1 MTLLKNY
8 IILILTVLL
17 IYSTSWCQSNYDN
30 NFYDND
36 VSFYICDSISCY
48 SDTIIKHCDSVI
60 VSVDALRIANTKMI
74 ELKYQKEINANLQE
88 VIRVDSMLISSFES
102 NLFAIKKQA
111 KEEIDN
117 MKKQRNKAIVIG
129 SASSSILLI
138 LLIAAL

>member
-1 MTLLKNY
+1 M
-8 IILILTVLL
+8 ILTVLL

-36 VSFYICDSISCY
+36 ISFYIYDSISCY
-48 SDTIIKHCDSVI
+48 SDTIIKHCDSVV

-74 ELKYQKEINANLQE
+74 ELKYEKEINANLQE
-88 VIRVDSMLISSFES
+88 VIKVDSVLISSFES

>member
-1 MTLLKNY
+1 M
-8 IILILTVLL
+8 ILTVLL

-36 VSFYICDSISCY
+36 VSFYIYDSISCY

-88 VIRVDSMLISSFES
+88 VIRVDSVLISSFES

>member
-1 MTLLKNY
+1 M
-8 IILILTVLL
+8 ILTVLL
-17 IYSTSWCQSNYDN
+17 IYSTSWCQSNYDDD
-30 NFYDND
+30 FSDND
-36 VSFYICDSISCY
+36 VSFYIYDSISCY

-88 VIRVDSMLISSFES
+88 VIRVDSVLISSFES

-117 MKKQRNKAIVIG
+117 MKKQRNKAIAIG

>member
-1 MTLLKNY
+1 M
-8 IILILTVLL
+8 ILTVLL

-36 VSFYICDSISCY
+36 VSFYIYDSISCY
-48 SDTIIKHCDSVI
+48 SDTIIKHCDSVV

-74 ELKYQKEINANLQE
+74 ELKYEKEINANLQE
-88 VIRVDSMLISSFES
+88 VIRVDSVLISSFES

-117 MKKQRNKAIVIG
+117 MKKQRNKAIAIG

>member
-1 MTLLKNY
+1 M
-8 IILILTVLL
+8 ILTVLL

-30 NFYDND
+30 NFCDND
-36 VSFYICDSISCY
+36 VSFYIYDSISCY
-48 SDTIIKHCDSVI
+48 SDTIIKRCDSVI

-88 VIRVDSMLISSFES
+88 VIRVDSVLISSFES

-117 MKKQRNKAIVIG
+117 MKKQRNKAIAIG

>member
-1 MTLLKNY
+1 M
-8 IILILTVLL
+8 ILTVLL
-17 IYSTSWCQSNYDN
+17 IYSTSWCQSNYDLN
-30 NFYDND
+30 DNDLSNND
-36 VSFYICDSISCY
+36 VSFYIYDSISCY

-88 VIRVDSMLISSFES
+88 VIRVDSVLISSFES
-102 NLFAIKKQA
+102 NIFAIKKQA

-117 MKKQRNKAIVIG
+117 MKKQRNKAIAIG

>member
-1 MTLLKNY
+1 M
-8 IILILTVLL
+8 ILTVLL

-36 VSFYICDSISCY
+36 VSFYIYDSISCY

-88 VIRVDSMLISSFES
+88 VIRVDSVLISSFES

-111 KEEIDN
+111 KEEINN
-117 MKKQRNKAIVIG
+117 MKKQRNKAIAIG

>member
-1 MTLLKNY
+1 M
-8 IILILTVLL
+8 ILTVLL

-36 VSFYICDSISCY
+36 VSFYIYDSISCY

-88 VIRVDSMLISSFES
+88 VIKVDSVLISSFES

-117 MKKQRNKAIVIG
+117 MKKQRNKAIAIG

>member
-1 MTLLKNY
+1 M
-8 IILILTVLL
+8 ILTVLL
-17 IYSTSWCQSNYDN
+17 IYSTSWCQSNYDD

-36 VSFYICDSISCY
+36 ISFYIYDSISCY

-88 VIRVDSMLISSFES
+88 VIRVDSVLISSFES

-117 MKKQRNKAIVIG
+117 MKKQRNKAIAIG

>member
-1 MTLLKNY
+1 M
-8 IILILTVLL
+8 ILTVLL
-17 IYSTSWCQSNYDN
+17 ICSISWCQSNYDN
-30 NFYDND
+30 NFY
-36 VSFYICDSISCY
+36 DSISCY

-88 VIRVDSMLISSFES
+88 VIRVDSVLISSFES

-117 MKKQRNKAIVIG
+117 MKKQRNKAIAIG

>member
-1 MTLLKNY
+1 M
-8 IILILTVLL
+8 ILTVLL
-17 IYSTSWCQSNYDN
+17 ICSTSWCQSNYDN

-36 VSFYICDSISCY
+36 VSFYIYDSISCY

-74 ELKYQKEINANLQE
+74 ELKYEKEINANLQE
-88 VIRVDSMLISSFES
+88 VIRVDSVLISSFES

-117 MKKQRNKAIVIG
+117 MKKQRNKAIAIG

>member
-1 MTLLKNY
+1 M
-8 IILILTVLL
+8 ILTVLL
-17 IYSTSWCQSNYDN
+17 IYSTSWCQNNYDN

-36 VSFYICDSISCY
+36 VSFYIYDSISCY

-74 ELKYQKEINANLQE
+74 ELKYEKEINANLQE
-88 VIRVDSMLISSFES
+88 VIRVDSVLISSFES

>member
-1 MTLLKNY
+1 M
-8 IILILTVLL
+8 ILTVLL
-17 IYSTSWCQSNYDN
+17 IYSTSWCQNNYDN

-36 VSFYICDSISCY
+36 VSFHIYDSISCY

-74 ELKYQKEINANLQE
+74 ELKYEKEINANLQE
-88 VIRVDSMLISSFES
+88 VIRVDSVLISSFES

-117 MKKQRNKAIVIG
+117 MKKQRNKAIAIG

>member
-1 MTLLKNY
+1 M
-8 IILILTVLL
+8 ILTVLL

-36 VSFYICDSISCY
+36 VSFYIYDSISCY
-48 SDTIIKHCDSVI
+48 SDTIIKRCDSVI

-74 ELKYQKEINANLQE
+74 ELKYQKEININLQE
-88 VIRVDSMLISSFES
+88 VIRVDSVLISSFES

-117 MKKQRNKAIVIG
+117 MKKQRNKAIAIG

>member
-1 MTLLKNY
+1 M
-8 IILILTVLL
+8 ILTVLL
-17 IYSTSWCQSNYDN
+17 IYSTSWCQNNYDN
-30 NFYDND
+30 NYYNND
-36 VSFYICDSISCY
+36 VSFYIYDSISCY

-74 ELKYQKEINANLQE
+74 ELKYEKEINANLQE
-88 VIRVDSMLISSFES
+88 VIRVDSVLISSFES

-117 MKKQRNKAIVIG
+117 MKKQRNKAIAIG

>member
-1 MTLLKNY
+1 M
-8 IILILTVLL
+8 ILTVLL

-36 VSFYICDSISCY
+36 VSFYIYDSISCY

-88 VIRVDSMLISSFES
+88 VIRVDSVLISSFES

-117 MKKQRNKAIVIG
+117 MKKQRNKAIAIG

>member
-1 MTLLKNY
+1 M
-8 IILILTVLL
+8 ILTVLL
-17 IYSTSWCQSNYDN
+17 IYFTSWCQSNYDN

-36 VSFYICDSISCY
+36 VSFYIYDSISCY

-88 VIRVDSMLISSFES
+88 VIRVDSVLISSFES

-117 MKKQRNKAIVIG
+117 MKKQRNKAIAIG

>member
-1 MTLLKNY
+1 M
-8 IILILTVLL
+8 ILTVLL

-36 VSFYICDSISCY
+36 VSFYIYDSISCY

-74 ELKYQKEINANLQE
+74 ELKYEKEINANLQE
-88 VIRVDSMLISSFES
+88 VIRVDSVLISSFES

-117 MKKQRNKAIVIG
+117 MKKQRNKAIAIG

>member
-1 MTLLKNY
+1 M
-8 IILILTVLL
+8 ILTVLL

-36 VSFYICDSISCY
+36 VSFYIYDSISCY

-88 VIRVDSMLISSFES
+88 VIRVDSVLISSFES
-102 NLFAIKKQA
+102 NLFDIKKQA

-117 MKKQRNKAIVIG
+117 MKKQRNKAIAIG
-129 SASSSILLI
+129 GASSSILLI

>member
-1 MTLLKNY
+1 M
-8 IILILTVLL
+8 ILTVLL
-17 IYSTSWCQSNYDN
+17 IYSTSWCQSNYDLN
-30 NFYDND
+30 DDFSDND
-36 VSFYICDSISCY
+36 ISFYICDSISCY

-88 VIRVDSMLISSFES
+88 VIRVDSVLISSFES

-117 MKKQRNKAIVIG
+117 MKKQRNKAIAIG

>member
-1 MTLLKNY
+1 M
-8 IILILTVLL
+8 ILTVLL

-36 VSFYICDSISCY
+36 VSFYIYDSISCY
-48 SDTIIKHCDSVI
+48 SDTIIKHCDSVV

-74 ELKYQKEINANLQE
+74 ELKYEKEINANLQE
-88 VIRVDSMLISSFES
+88 VIRVDSVLISSFES
-102 NLFAIKKQA
+102 NIFAIKKQA

-117 MKKQRNKAIVIG
+117 MKKQRNKAIAIG

>member
-1 MTLLKNY
+1 M
-8 IILILTVLL
+8 ILTVLL
-17 IYSTSWCQSNYDN
+17 IYSTSWCQNNYDN

-36 VSFYICDSISCY
+36 VSFYIYDSISCY

-74 ELKYQKEINANLQE
+74 ELKYEKEINANLQE
-88 VIRVDSMLISSFES
+88 VIRVDSVLISSFES

-117 MKKQRNKAIVIG
+117 MKKQRNKAIAIG

>member
-1 MTLLKNY
+1 M
-8 IILILTVLL
+8 ILTVLL

-30 NFYDND
+30 NFYDKD
-36 VSFYICDSISCY
+36 VSFYIYDSISCY

-88 VIRVDSMLISSFES
+88 VIRVDSVLISSFES

-117 MKKQRNKAIVIG
+117 MKKQRNKAIAIG

>member
-1 MTLLKNY
+1 M
-8 IILILTVLL
+8 ILTVLL

-36 VSFYICDSISCY
+36 VSFYIYDSISCY
-48 SDTIIKHCDSVI
+48 SDTIIKHCDSVV

-74 ELKYQKEINANLQE
+74 ELKYEKEINANLQE
-88 VIRVDSMLISSFES
+88 VIRVDSVLISSFES